1 MFFKIQ
7 HLECKSSRYLIGIQ
21 FLLCVF
27 NIVQAWIQHLK
38 EISQTD

>member
-7 HLECKSSRYLIGIQ
+7 HLECKSSRDLIGIQ
-21 FLLCVF
+21 LLLCVF
-27 NIVQAWIQHLK
+27 NIVQARIQHLK